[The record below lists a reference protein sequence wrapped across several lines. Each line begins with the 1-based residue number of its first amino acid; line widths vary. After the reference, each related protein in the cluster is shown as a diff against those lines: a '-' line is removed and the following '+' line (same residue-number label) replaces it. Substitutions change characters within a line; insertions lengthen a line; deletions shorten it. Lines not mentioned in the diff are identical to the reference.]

1 MPTDT
6 GELVGRLRA
15 SLGRQAVDASSR
27 RRAEYSS
34 DASNYR
40 VVPEAVVFPRSADDV
55 LTVVDVCRDL
65 AVPVTV
71 RGGGTSIAGNSVG
84 PGVVL
89 DMGRHLNQV
98 VGIDPAARVAT
109 VQPGVVLDQLQRA
122 AGRHGL
128 RFGPDPST
136 HSRCTLGGMIG
147 NNSCGAHAMAYGT
160 TAANVV
166 SLDVIDGAGRYLH
179 AGTGDPGAV
188 GTAFGGT
195 GDGSTVPGLDR
206 FIADRLMPI
215 SHEFGRF
222 RRQVSGYSLEH
233 LLPGTGRQPGPGP
246 DRDRGHVRHHS
257 RRHRVAGSAAGHDGP
272 VRAGLPGYA
281 GRGR

>member
-15 SLGRQAVDASSR
+15 ALGRHVVDASSR

-89 DMGRHLNQV
+89 DMSRHLNQV
-98 VGIDPAARVAT
+98 VGIDPAARIAT
-109 VQPGVVLDQLQRA
+109 VQPGWSWTSCSGRPGVTGCGSGLIRPRTRGA
-122 AGRHGL
+122 PSAG
-128 RFGPDPST
+128 
-136 HSRCTLGGMIG
+136 
-147 NNSCGAHAMAYGT
+147 
-160 TAANVV
+160 
-166 SLDVIDGAGRYLH
+166 
-179 AGTGDPGAV
+179 
-188 GTAFGGT
+188 
-195 GDGSTVPGLDR
+195 
-206 FIADRLMPI
+206 
-215 SHEFGRF
+215 
-222 RRQVSGYSLEH
+222 
-233 LLPGTGRQPGPGP
+233 
-246 DRDRGHVRHHS
+246 
-257 RRHRVAGSAAGHDGP
+257 
-272 VRAGLPGYA
+272 
-281 GRGR
+281 

>member
-15 SLGRQAVDASSR
+15 ALGRQVVDASSR

-122 AGRHGL
+122 AGPSRAAVRARSVHALAVHRGRDDRQQLL
-128 RFGPDPST
+128 R
-136 HSRCTLGGMIG
+136 R
-147 NNSCGAHAMAYGT
+147 AR
-160 TAANVV
+160 
-166 SLDVIDGAGRYLH
+166 DGVRDHRGQRR
-179 AGTGDPGAV
+179 
-188 GTAFGGT
+188 
-195 GDGSTVPGLDR
+195 VPG
-206 FIADRLMPI
+206 
-215 SHEFGRF
+215 
-222 RRQVSGYSLEH
+222 
-233 LLPGTGRQPGPGP
+233 
-246 DRDRGHVRHHS
+246 RDRRRGPLPACRDGG
-257 RRHRVAGSAAGHDGP
+257 RGGPRQRGRHRVRRHGRRQHGAGARQLHRQPADADQPRVRP
-272 VRAGLPGYA
+272 VPAPGVRLLA
-281 GRGR
+281 